1 MGKKPTGQVKIWGKD
16 LQVSL
21 KFGEKT
27 STTGQ
32 VKVWGKDLQVKLKFG
47 EKTYRSVRLKF
58 GGKDLQVSQV
68 EVSGKRPT
76 GQPG

>member
-1 MGKKPTGQVKIWGKD
+1 MGKRPTGQVEVWGD
-16 LQVSL
+16 LQVR
-21 KFGEKT
+21 
-27 STTGQ
+27 
-32 VKVWGKDLQVKLKFG
+32 LKFG

>member
-1 MGKKPTGQVKIWGKD
+1 MGKRPTGQVEVWGD
-16 LQVSL
+16 LQVR
-21 KFGEKT
+21 
-27 STTGQ
+27 
-32 VKVWGKDLQVKLKFG
+32 LKFG

-76 GQPG
+76 GQSKEPLNKT